1 MSELKGG
8 QILSVLF
15 RARTLFPQYT
25 VHSTQYSVLST
36 QYSVLAIL
44 NLQLLNL
51 PDLISILLNRTIT
64 REPATVG
71 DVDDAHPAPE
81 ILIVVH

>member
-25 VHSTQYSVLST
+25 VHSTQYT
-36 QYSVLAIL
+36 VLAIL

-71 DVDDAHPAPE
+71 NVDDAHPAPE